1 MPASFWRGGTSR
13 AVLLLESDLIG
24 YSPDQVEAVIL
35 AALGSPDPGGRQVD
49 GLGGGASSLSK
60 AAIVGPAPAGSSAD
74 VAFRFAQVEVAAPR
88 VDFTGNCGNISAAI
102 GPFAL
107 EAGLVTAA
115 GDLVGG
121 PHRAPN
127 TTAPF
132 SAAAGDLADGPHR
145 APNTTAP
152 FSAAAGGPADVVYA
166 EVPTDVVVLSLNTGQ
181 RYRVRVPTRSGRYE
195 PAGDFCIPGVPGSG
209 SRIAIEYIDPA
220 GSAGRGPLPTGA
232 AQEEIGIGGG
242 DGTVAVSIVDVGN
255 PVVFVS
261 AAAVGADDAASPDEI
276 DADAGLCHRLEHLRR
291 EAAVRIGLAGS
302 VEEAA
307 KRPTIP
313 KVAMVGPPAPDAA
326 YTPEVPAETAGLT
339 AMVTGP
345 APHAAGRGQP
355 GLAEG
360 IDVTVRLISM
370 GRAHR
375 TIAITGAM
383 AAAASAAL
391 PGTVVSEAA
400 HAVGTGGAG
409 DEAADV
415 VIDAAGVG
423 AAGDGVAAT
432 AGAVRDGPG
441 PLRPV
446 RIGHPAGVL
455 EIGVEVGR
463 SPDGQWRVPRVTV
476 DRTAREIMRG
486 SVLVPESYLAGR
498 AWFAGQSSR

>member
-13 AVLLLESDLIG
+13 AVLFLESDLAD

-60 AAIVGPAPAGSSAD
+60 AAIVGPAPAGSAAD

-107 EAGLVTAA
+107 ATGLVTAS
-115 GDLVGG
+115 GDLADGS
-121 PHRAPN
+121 HRAPN

-132 SAAAGDLADGPHR
+132 SAAAGE
-145 APNTTAP
+145 
-152 FSAAAGGPADVVYA
+152 PADVVYA

-181 RYRVRVPTRSGRYE
+181 RYRARVPTRSGRYQ
-195 PAGDFCIPGVPGSG
+195 PAGDFHIPGVPGSG
-209 SRIAIEYIDPA
+209 SRIAIEYLDPA
-220 GSAGRGPLPTGA
+220 GSAGRGPLPTGM
-232 AQEEIGIGGG
+232 AQEKIDIGGG
-242 DGTVAVSIVDVGN
+242 DGSVVASIVDVGN

-261 AAAVGADDAASPDEI
+261 AAVMGADAAASPEEI
-276 DADAGLCHRLEHLRR
+276 DADSALCRRLERLRR
-291 EAAVRIGLAGS
+291 EAAVRTSLAGS
-302 VEEAA
+302 VKEAA

-313 KVAMVGPPAPDAA
+313 KVAIVGLPAPGA
-326 YTPEVPAETAGLT
+326 
-339 AMVTGP
+339 
-345 APHAAGRGQP
+345 
-355 GLAEG
+355 
-360 IDVTVRLISM
+360 DVAVRLISM
-370 GRAHR
+370 GRTHR

-383 AAAASAAL
+383 AAAAAAAL

-400 HAVGTGGAG
+400 AVAADEAG
-409 DEAADV
+409 DRAADV
-415 VIDAAGVG
+415 VADAAGRPLPTG
-423 AAGDGVAAT
+423 ND
-432 AGAVRDGPG
+432 PG
-441 PLRPV
+441 PVRTV

-455 EIGVEVGR
+455 EVGVEVGR
-463 SPDGQWRVPRVTV
+463 GPDGQWLVPRVTV

-498 AWFAGQSSR
+498 AWFTGQSSR

>member
-13 AVLLLESDLIG
+13 AVLFLESDLIG

-115 GDLVGG
+115 GDLAGG

-132 SAAAGDLADGPHR
+132 SAVPDGP
-145 APNTTAP
+145 ADVV
-152 FSAAAGGPADVVYA
+152 AAGGPADVMHA
-166 EVPTDVVVLSLNTGQ
+166 EASTDVVVLSLNTGQ
-181 RYRVRVPTRSGRYE
+181 RYRARVPTQSGRYQ
-195 PAGDFCIPGVPGSG
+195 PTGDFRIPGVPGSG

-220 GSAGRGPLPTGA
+220 GSAGRGPLPTGMV
-232 AQEEIGIGGG
+232 QEEIDVGGG
-242 DGTVAVSIVDVGN
+242 AVPASIVDVGN
-255 PVVFVS
+255 PVVFVP
-261 AAAVGADDAASPDEI
+261 ATAMGADADASPDEI

-415 VIDAAGVG
+415 VTDAAGRPLPTGDEPG
-423 AAGDGVAAT
+423 A
-432 AGAVRDGPG
+432 
-441 PLRPV
+441 LRTV
-446 RIGHPAGVL
+446 RISHPAGVL
-455 EIGVEVGR
+455 EVDVEVGR
-463 SPDGQWRVPRVTV
+463 GPDGQWQIPRVTV

-498 AWFAGQSSR
+498 AWFASQSRR

>member
-13 AVLLLESDLIG
+13 AVLFLESDLAS

-60 AAIVGPAPAGSSAD
+60 AAIVGPAPAGSAAD

-107 EAGLVTAA
+107 ETGLVTAA
-115 GDLVGG
+115 GDLAGG

-127 TTAPF
+127 TTTPF
-132 SAAAGDLADGPHR
+132 SAAAGE
-145 APNTTAP
+145 
-152 FSAAAGGPADVVYA
+152 PADVMHA
-166 EVPTDVVVLSLNTGQ
+166 ESSTDVVVLSLNTGQ
-181 RYRVRVPTRSGRYE
+181 RYRARVPTRSGHYQ
-195 PAGDFCIPGVPGSG
+195 PAGNFRIRGVPGSG

-242 DGTVAVSIVDVGN
+242 DGSVPASIVDVGN

-261 AAAVGADDAASPDEI
+261 AASVGADAAASPEEI
-276 DADAGLCHRLEHLRR
+276 DADSALCHRLEHLRR
-291 EAAVRIGLAGS
+291 EAAVRIGVAES

-313 KVAMVGPPAPDAA
+313 KVAMVGPPAPGAA
-326 YTPEVPAETAGLT
+326 YIPEVPAETAVEAAVIGS
-339 AMVTGP
+339 P
-345 APHAAGRGQP
+345 APGVAGRGEP
-355 GLAEG
+355 DPAEAV
-360 IDVTVRLISM
+360 DVAVRLISM

-383 AAAASAAL
+383 AAAAAAAL

-400 HAVGTGGAG
+400 ADGVGDRAAG
-409 DEAADV
+409 V
-415 VIDAAGVG
+415 VADAAGV
-423 AAGDGVAAT
+423 GVAAT
-432 AGAVRDGPG
+432 AGVAGGEPG
-441 PLRPV
+441 PLRTV

-455 EIGVEVGR
+455 EVGVEVGR
-463 SPDGQWRVPRVTV
+463 DPDGQWQIPRVTV

-498 AWFAGQSSR
+498 AWFTDPSCP

>member
-13 AVLLLESDLIG
+13 AVLFLESDLAG
-24 YSPDQVEAVIL
+24 YGPDQVEAIIL

-107 EAGLVTAA
+107 EAGLVTA
-115 GDLVGG
+115 
-121 PHRAPN
+121 
-127 TTAPF
+127 T
-132 SAAAGDLADGPHR
+132 GDLADGPHR

-152 FSAAAGGPADVVYA
+152 FSAAAGGPADVVAVGEPADVVYA

-242 DGTVAVSIVDVGN
+242 DGTVAASIVDVGN

-261 AAAVGADDAASPDEI
+261 AASVGADAAASPDEI
-276 DADAGLCHRLEHLRR
+276 DADSALCHRLECLRR

-313 KVAMVGPPAPDAA
+313 KVAMVGPPAPGA
-326 YTPEVPAETAGLT
+326 
-339 AMVTGP
+339 
-345 APHAAGRGQP
+345 
-355 GLAEG
+355 
-360 IDVTVRLISM
+360 DVAVRLISM

-383 AAAASAAL
+383 AAATAVAL
-391 PGTVVSEAA
+391 PGTVAA
-400 HAVGTGGAG
+400 ATAGGAG
-409 DEAADV
+409 D
-415 VIDAAGVG
+415 GLG
-423 AAGDGVAAT
+423 LPRT
-432 AGAVRDGPG
+432 
-441 PLRPV
+441 V

-463 SPDGQWRVPRVTV
+463 GPDGRWQVPRVTV

-498 AWFAGQSSR
+498 AWFASQSSR

>member
-13 AVLLLESDLIG
+13 AVLFLESDLAG
-24 YSPDQVEAVIL
+24 YGPDQVEAIIL

-107 EAGLVTAA
+107 EAGLVIT
-115 GDLVGG
+115 
-121 PHRAPN
+121 
-127 TTAPF
+127 
-132 SAAAGDLADGPHR
+132 AGDLADGPHR
-145 APNTTAP
+145 APNTTVP
-152 FSAAAGGPADVVYA
+152 FAAASDGPADEVAAGGPADVMHA
-166 EVPTDVVVLSLNTGQ
+166 EASTDVVVLSLNTGQ
-181 RYRVRVPTRSGRYE
+181 RYRARVPTQSGRYQ
-195 PAGDFCIPGVPGSG
+195 PTGDFRIPGVPGSG

-220 GSAGRGPLPTGA
+220 GSVGRGPLPTGM
-232 AQEEIGIGGG
+232 AQEEIDIGGG
-242 DGTVAVSIVDVGN
+242 AVPASIVDVGN
-255 PVVFVS
+255 PVVFVP
-261 AAAVGADDAASPDEI
+261 ATAMGADADASPDEI
-276 DADAGLCHRLEHLRR
+276 DADSALCHRLECLRR

-313 KVAMVGPPAPDAA
+313 KVAMVGPLAP
-326 YTPEVPAETAGLT
+326 G
-339 AMVTGP
+339 
-345 APHAAGRGQP
+345 AAGRGEP
-355 GLAEG
+355 GPAEAV
-360 IDVTVRLISM
+360 DVAVRLISM

-375 TIAITGAM
+375 TVAITGAM
-383 AAAASAAL
+383 AAATAVAL
-391 PGTVVSEAA
+391 PRTVA
-400 HAVGTGGAG
+400 
-409 DEAADV
+409 
-415 VIDAAGVG
+415 
-423 AAGDGVAAT
+423 AAT
-432 AGAVRDGPG
+432 AGVAGDGPG

>member
-13 AVLLLESDLIG
+13 AVLFLESDLAD
-24 YSPDQVEAVIL
+24 YSPDQVEAIIL

-60 AAIVGPAPAGSSAD
+60 AAVVGPAPAGSQAD

-115 GDLVGG
+115 GDLAGG
-121 PHRAPN
+121 PHRAPD

-132 SAAAGDLADGPHR
+132 S
-145 APNTTAP
+145 TAP
-152 FSAAAGGPADVVYA
+152 DSPADVVAVGEPADVMHA

-181 RYRVRVPTRSGRYE
+181 RYRARVPTRSGRYQ
-195 PAGDFCIPGVPGSG
+195 PAGDFRIPGVPGSG
-209 SRIAIEYIDPA
+209 SRIAIEYLDPA
-220 GSAGRGPLPTGA
+220 GSAGCGPLPTGM
-232 AQEEIGIGGG
+232 AQEEIDIGGG
-242 DGTVAVSIVDVGN
+242 DGSVTASIVDVGN

-261 AAAVGADDAASPDEI
+261 AAAVGADAAASPDEI
-276 DADAGLCHRLEHLRR
+276 DADNALCHRLECLRR

-302 VEEAA
+302 VKEAA

-313 KVAMVGPPAPDAA
+313 KVAMVGPPALGA
-326 YTPEVPAETAGLT
+326 
-339 AMVTGP
+339 
-345 APHAAGRGQP
+345 
-355 GLAEG
+355 
-360 IDVTVRLISM
+360 DVAVRLISM

-383 AAAASAAL
+383 AAATAAAL

-400 HAVGTGGAG
+400 AVAG
-409 DEAADV
+409 
-415 VIDAAGVG
+415 
-423 AAGDGVAAT
+423 
-432 AGAVRDGPG
+432 DGPG
-441 PLRPV
+441 PLRTV

-455 EIGVEVGR
+455 EVGVEVGCG
-463 SPDGQWRVPRVTV
+463 PDGQWRVPRVTV

-498 AWFAGQSSR
+498 AWFADQSSR